1 MRPLGRLLFLCTL
14 LVASVPAGDPALES
28 AFLKPPDSAWPWVY
42 WIWPN
47 GNLTR
52 EGITADLEAMHRVGI
67 RGALILEVELEVP
80 AGPVRFLS
88 PQWRD
93 LFRHTIAEA
102 TRLGIVIAT
111 NNDGGWSGSGGPW
124 ITPELSMQVVS
135 WSETPVRGSRRFD
148 GVLARPKAVRD
159 YYRDIAVLAIPA
171 KPGSM
176 TAAAPKITCGA
187 DHLPFDASKLLD
199 GNPATVA
206 ALPALPKGAPHTINL
221 EFARPFEARSL
232 TVALDAWYTRIDATV
247 EASTDGVTF
256 RPLAKFLAG
265 WPSTSVSF
273 DAATARHFR
282 LSFDPGRPMPVLGEL
297 DLNANR
303 RLEGLAFKALFIH
316 HRQLPASSGAGT
328 PVETI
333 TSRQGVLDL
342 TSHLK
347 PDGRFTWAAPPGDW
361 VLLRVGYTTTG
372 KSNHPAPPESVGL
385 ECDKL
390 SKHAVE
396 VHFAGLMEKL
406 IEDQRAV
413 GGNALR
419 YAHIDSWEAGSQNW
433 TPAFRE
439 EFQRRRGYD
448 PLPFLVS
455 LTGRAVESE
464 AITERFLWDWRR
476 TISDLIQENYAG
488 HMAKLCHDRGL
499 QLSIEGYGG
508 GPLDDV
514 PFGGRADMPISE
526 FWTGKELYESWV
538 GEEPHPVNK
547 EMVSA
552 AHAYGRPVIAAE
564 AFTAV
569 PRNAK
574 WMNFPF
580 RMKALGDTMFALG
593 VNRFIFHRYAA
604 QPWTNRLPGMTMGQ
618 YGVHFERTNTWWEM
632 STAYLTYLARCQ
644 YLLQQGRFV
653 ADVAYL
659 SGEKAPNLYPGREA
673 LTPSMPDGYDYD
685 IVPPEVLL
693 TGARVEHGQLV
704 LQSGMK
710 YRVLVLPTGETMRP
724 ALLEKLKQLVADGA
738 TVIGPPPRRSPSLS
752 GYPNADTEVIRL
764 AGELW
769 SALDGASL
777 TERRYGKG
785 RVIWGKPIGD
795 VLRDFNPMPDFT
807 VIGPRTAQTVN
818 YIHREIDGADVYFV
832 ASPQAGETTYL
843 CSFRAS
849 GRRPELWWPDTGRI
863 ERTAVYDTVPG
874 ATRIPIGLGPYGSVF
889 VVFPKSSASSDQV
902 VAATR
907 DNLEITGMQA
917 TSPVDLR
924 DSQSE
929 IRIERGQRDG
939 FSLEVARGGVYELRT
954 AAGRRLRT
962 EVPPLPAPV
971 EIAGPWTVDF
981 PKDWGAPPRVTLD
994 RLVSWTAHPDPGV
1007 KYFSG
1012 TASYRRQVQ
1021 IPETQQGRKLYL
1033 DLGRVEVMAEVM
1045 LNGQN
1050 LGIVWKPPYRVDI
1063 TPAARPGANDL
1074 EIRVVNLWPNRL
1086 IGDAHLPED
1095 AEWNGP
1101 SLIRWPQWLLDGK
1114 PSPTG
1119 RLTFATW
1126 KHWNKDDPLLE
1137 SGLLGPVVLETW
1149 QQVTVVAPVLPAAR

>member
-1 MRPLGRLLFLCTL
+1 MRRLGRLLFLCVL
-14 LVASVPAGDPALES
+14 LAASLPAGDQTLES
-28 AFLKPPDSAWPWVY
+28 AFLKPPDAAWPWVY

-52 EGITADLEAMHRVGI
+52 EGITADLEAMRRVGI

-88 PQWRD
+88 PQWRE

-135 WSETPVRGSRRFD
+135 WSETPVRGPRRFD

-159 YYRDIAVLAIPA
+159 YYRDIAVLAFPA
-171 KPGSM
+171 KSGSM

-187 DHLPFDASKLLD
+187 DRKQFDASKLLD

-206 ALPALPKGAPHTINL
+206 ALPALPQGAPHTINL
-221 EFARPFEARSL
+221 DFPKPFEARSL
-232 TVALDAWYTRIDATV
+232 TVAIDAWYTRIDATLEV
-247 EASTDGVTF
+247 SADGVNF

-273 DAATARHFR
+273 DAVTARHFR

-303 RLEGLAFKALFIH
+303 RIEGLAFKALFIH
-316 HRQLPASSGAGT
+316 HRQLPASSGAGA
-328 PVETI
+328 PVETVA
-333 TSRQGVLDL
+333 SRQGVLDL

-347 PDGRFTWAAPPGDW
+347 PDGRFTWDPPPGDW
-361 VLLRVGYTTTG
+361 MLLRVGYTTTG

-390 SKHAVE
+390 NKRAVE

-419 YAHIDSWEAGSQNW
+419 YVHIDSWEAGSQNW

-514 PFGGRADMPISE
+514 PLGGRADMPISE

-580 RMKALGDTMFALG
+580 RMKALGDTMFAQG
-593 VNRFIFHRYAA
+593 VNRFIFHRYAM

-632 STAYLTYLARCQ
+632 STAYLTYL
-644 YLLQQGRFV
+644 
-653 ADVAYL
+653 
-659 SGEKAPNLYPGREA
+659 
-673 LTPSMPDGYDYD
+673 
-685 IVPPEVLL
+685 
-693 TGARVEHGQLV
+693 
-704 LQSGMK
+704 
-710 YRVLVLPTGETMRP
+710 
-724 ALLEKLKQLVADGA
+724 
-738 TVIGPPPRRSPSLS
+738 
-752 GYPNADTEVIRL
+752 
-764 AGELW
+764 
-769 SALDGASL
+769 
-777 TERRYGKG
+777 
-785 RVIWGKPIGD
+785 
-795 VLRDFNPMPDFT
+795 
-807 VIGPRTAQTVN
+807 
-818 YIHREIDGADVYFV
+818 
-832 ASPQAGETTYL
+832 
-843 CSFRAS
+843 
-849 GRRPELWWPDTGRI
+849 
-863 ERTAVYDTVPG
+863 
-874 ATRIPIGLGPYGSVF
+874 
-889 VVFPKSSASSDQV
+889 
-902 VAATR
+902 
-907 DNLEITGMQA
+907 
-917 TSPVDLR
+917 
-924 DSQSE
+924 
-929 IRIERGQRDG
+929 
-939 FSLEVARGGVYELRT
+939 
-954 AAGRRLRT
+954 
-962 EVPPLPAPV
+962 
-971 EIAGPWTVDF
+971 
-981 PKDWGAPPRVTLD
+981 
-994 RLVSWTAHPDPGV
+994 
-1007 KYFSG
+1007 
-1012 TASYRRQVQ
+1012 
-1021 IPETQQGRKLYL
+1021 
-1033 DLGRVEVMAEVM
+1033 
-1045 LNGQN
+1045 
-1050 LGIVWKPPYRVDI
+1050 
-1063 TPAARPGANDL
+1063 
-1074 EIRVVNLWPNRL
+1074 
-1086 IGDAHLPED
+1086 
-1095 AEWNGP
+1095 
-1101 SLIRWPQWLLDGK
+1101 
-1114 PSPTG
+1114 
-1119 RLTFATW
+1119 
-1126 KHWNKDDPLLE
+1126 
-1137 SGLLGPVVLETW
+1137 
-1149 QQVTVVAPVLPAAR
+1149 